1 MKGKLSGLSR
11 QYQAA
16 LRKHLKQDPSAGL
29 QQAKGLG
36 RQAVTIGLETLELAR
51 IHEQALIKLVLPR
64 DSPRLGMRWSEGRGL
79 FLPRLSPRSK
89 GLIAPRARP
98 TS

>member
-51 IHEQALIKLVLPR
+51 IHEQALIKLVLPS
-64 DSPRLGMRWSEGRGL
+64 DSPATRDAMVR
-79 FLPRLSPRSK
+79 
-89 GLIAPRARP
+89 RAGAFFTEEIVRAHV
-98 TS
+98 